1 MAPERM
7 QVFSTFDEL
16 LIFLPEVKHIQYYN
30 ADGVRYNIE
39 LNVFL
44 DACEVYIDGDRQ
56 NSPISYS
63 ELAEKLF
70 AILNLKNNPR
80 VEYV

>member
-16 LIFLPEVKHIQYYN
+16 LIFLPEVKRIQYYN
-30 ADGVRYNIE
+30 DCVRYNIE

-44 DACEVYIDGDRQ
+44 DACDVYIDGDRQ
-56 NSPISYS
+56 NSPISYY
-63 ELAEKLF
+63 ELAEQLF